1 MYEYTTYGYE
11 KGGTKMLFTIFD
23 IWTIAMNHFVP
34 AEWNRVFFS
43 RLSCSICLPTSYVE
57 SIPFTA
63 SAITLSSST
72 MQYIYIYEKET
83 QSLGKEKK
91 NSIIRSTI
99 RIHTLWTSCIR
110 VNVYRQENLFQP
122 FAKCRMQIENVKI
135 VLKIDILL
143 EYDRKIKDLL
153 ICFNIKIY
161 SPPLFASHNSNT

>member
-1 MYEYTTYGYE
+1 MYEYTIYGYE

-34 AEWNRVFFS
+34 AEWNIVFFS
-43 RLSCSICLPTSYVE
+43 RLSRSICLPTSYVE

-63 SAITLSSST
+63 SAITLSSPPPCN
-72 MQYIYIYEKET
+72 IYIYEKET
-83 QSLGKEKK
+83 QSLGKKRKMASYDQRFVFIHCELHALESMCIDKK
-91 NSIIRSTI
+91 ISSSPSPN
-99 RIHTLWTSCIR
+99 
-110 VNVYRQENLFQP
+110 
-122 FAKCRMQIENVKI
+122 CRMQIENVKI